1 VTTSNDLDIT
11 LDDLVEYHHVPSKY
25 PHLYSPASWYHAV
38 KHRNSNGLAPAFKKV
53 GRILFVN
60 VKMLAQII
68 NT

>member
-1 VTTSNDLDIT
+1 
-11 LDDLVEYHHVPSKY
+11 VPSKY